1 MSVRKMVKIDEEKC
15 NGCGQCV
22 TACAESAIEI
32 VDGKA
37 KLVSDVYC
45 DGLGAC
51 LGDCPEDAIT
61 IEEREAPDFDEA
73 AVKQRQATLQEPAP
87 LPCGCPGTAV
97 RQLGG
102 VKSAAAAACS
112 ASPDAGESG
121 TSQLGHWPVQLRLV
135 PPGAPFLK
143 GADLLISADCVPFA
157 VPDFHKRYLAG
168 RAVLVGCPKLDD
180 LEFYREKLKDIFRE
194 AGPRSVTV
202 LRMEVP
208 CCAGIAH
215 AVQVARD
222 EVAPSCP
229 LEVHT
234 VSISDGSA
242 DREVVPERRA

>member
-15 NGCGQCV
+15 DGCGQCV

-37 KLVSDVYC
+37 RLVSDVYC

-51 LGDCPEDAIT
+51 LGDCPQDAIT

-73 AVKQRQATLQEPAP
+73 AVKQRQAALQKPEP

-97 RQLGG
+97 RQLGAG
-102 VKSAAAAACS
+102 KPAAAAACS

-121 TSQLGHWPVQLRLV
+121 ISQLGHWPVQLRLV

-143 GADLLISADCVPFA
+143 GSDLLICADCVPFA

-180 LEFYREKLKDIFRE
+180 LESYSEKLKDIFRE

-202 LRMEVP
+202 VRMEVP
-208 CCAGIAH
+208 CCAGISH
-215 AVQVARD
+215 AVQGGRD
-222 EVAPSCP
+222 EVAPGCP

-242 DREVVPERRA
+242 EREVVPERRA